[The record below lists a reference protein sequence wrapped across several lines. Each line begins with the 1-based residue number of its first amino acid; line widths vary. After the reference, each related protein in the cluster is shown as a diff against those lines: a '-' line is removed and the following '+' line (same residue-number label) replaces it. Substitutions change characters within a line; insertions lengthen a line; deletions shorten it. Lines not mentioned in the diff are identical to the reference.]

1 MTQDERWMN
10 RYREVMDFM
19 DKNHQNPSKHRSDEH
34 QMVNW
39 LKQQRK
45 LMNAGRLKRERVGLM
60 LLLLRAVAE
69 QYKHKNQ
76 HDYPE

>member
-45 LMNAGRLKRERVGLM
+45 LMNAGRLKRERLGLM
-60 LLLLRAVAE
+60 LLLRAVAE

>member
-19 DKNHQNPSKHRSDEH
+19 DKNHQNPLKHRSDEH

-60 LLLLRAVAE
+60 LLLRAVAE

>member
-10 RYREVMDFM
+10 RYREVMGFM

-60 LLLLRAVAE
+60 LLRAVAE